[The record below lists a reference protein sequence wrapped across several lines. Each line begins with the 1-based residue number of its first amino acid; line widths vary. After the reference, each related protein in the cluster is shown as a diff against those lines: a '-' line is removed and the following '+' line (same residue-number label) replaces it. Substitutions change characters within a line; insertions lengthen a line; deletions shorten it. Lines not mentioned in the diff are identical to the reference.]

1 MFLQNRFNLDV
12 LYKDFPEARNC
23 ISSDGRE
30 RRIVTSSFNKLAC
43 FSDERQSDEAIR
55 ILGLTQP
62 GNKRAL
68 KWIHRKYV
76 EDNGNLD
83 KYKVVL
89 PMANGSD
96 ALGEVLSAP
105 LIGEPLIGYTQSFLG
120 IGAFDQRDETEA
132 VLKYVKTKLVRIL
145 LGILKITQHNTT
157 EKWALIPLQDFTSA
171 SDIDWSKS
179 IPEIDQQLYA
189 KYELTDKEIAFIESH
204 VKEMD

>member
-1 MFLQNRFNLDV
+1 
-12 LYKDFPEARNC
+12 
-23 ISSDGRE
+23 
-30 RRIVTSSFNKLAC
+30 
-43 FSDERQSDEAIR
+43 
-55 ILGLTQP
+55 
-62 GNKRAL
+62 
-68 KWIHRKYV
+68 
-76 EDNGNLD
+76 
-83 KYKVVL
+83 
-89 PMANGSD
+89 MANGSG

-120 IGAFDQRDETEA
+120 IGTFDQRDETEA

-145 LGILKITQHNTT
+145 LGILKITQHNTP